1 MSTDFNNSLDTS
13 LQSESKLTQN
23 SGKVARFAYTQQAF
37 DTDTVAGTES
47 YNYNQEQNIPLA
59 DSEILQISD
68 TILSKGLRSQASSFT
83 RMGVNHFF
91 GRCSYN
97 INKLASHLKTLFET
111 LISFMKEGDNAWSPT
126 AIYEEGDVVY
136 FMSTQNSKPCKRTF
150 VCKLDCPSANL
161 PPVYT
166 DGSLINTTYWDEISG
181 RMTSLEVGTSG
192 SSGTTVATINGD
204 IDING
209 DIYQNGTPYETHAE
223 QLYTKKDTI
232 IMREDAVAALPAGTY
247 SGLKVLKYDGTN
259 NCALA
264 VDNTGTAR
272 VGDYNPDATPAVD
285 DTQPLLTRAEVGSAQ
300 LQNGGVLV
308 WNNTTKRAETTT
320 LPTAVT
326 LNVTANTTIQDY
338 TTNVM
343 AKITASG
350 VTLTLGAISEFAEV
364 QIFAEYDTTIA
375 LNGTTDVLH
384 ASESCKL
391 QYVGG
396 TWYVTSN
403 DYAGKITN
411 KVNDRKP
418 FGTLLCDG
426 TLLTGTDETK
436 YPRLWKELTIDDGQG
451 GETGLYNLPTD
462 SPATR
467 RLPDGRNKTLMGANP
482 DVAGKAAGNTSNVGD
497 VQKAQVPNIKG
508 TMTTGGATN
517 YYNGSGGA
525 IIVTNQ
531 GNRKMPADASSNYN
545 VFKDFRFDAAYRD
558 TGSKDHLGDNVYYGD
573 FDNTTEANRTYG
585 ELRSANI
592 RILSVITY

>member
-1 MSTDFNNSLDTS
+1 MSTDFNSVIDTTIT
-13 LQSESKLTQN
+13 SENKLNLST
-23 SGKVARFAYTQQAF
+23 GRVARFSYEDQALTE
-37 DTDTVAGTES
+37 DHVAGTES
-47 YNYNQEQNIPLA
+47 YDYNQDNNIPLP
-59 DSEILQISD
+59 DDLQMSA

-83 RMGVNHFF
+83 RMAVNHFF
-91 GRCSYN
+91 GRTSYN
-97 INKLASHLKTLFET
+97 VNKLAEHLKNFLTHFKNFLN
-111 LISFMKEGDNAWSPT
+111 EGDNLWT
-126 AIYEEGDVVY
+126 ATSTYKTGDVVY
-136 FMSTQNSKPCKRTF
+136 FLSSLNGGTAKRTF
-150 VCKLDCPSANL
+150 ICLQANTNL
-161 PPVYT
+161 PPVDSGT
-166 DGSLINTTYWDEISG
+166 GALINTTYWNEIGNNLSAIKA
-181 RMTSLEVGTSG
+181 TSATVNGTL
-192 SSGTTVATINGD
+192 TVNGD
-204 IDING
+204 II
-209 DIYQNGTPYETHAE
+209 QNGSAYETHAE
-223 QLYTKKDTI
+223 KLYTKKDTI
-232 IMREDAVAALPAGTY
+232 ITRDGAISGLANGAY
-247 SGLKVLKYDGTN
+247 SGVQVKKYDGTN
-259 NCALA
+259 DCGLV

-272 VGDYNPDATPAVD
+272 VGEYDPDNNVD
-285 DTQPLLTRAEVGSAQ
+285 DTQPLLTRAEAGSAQ

-308 WNNTTKRAETTT
+308 WNNITKRAETTT

-326 LNVTANTTIQDY
+326 LNVTANITIQDY

-343 AKITASG
+343 AKVTANG
-350 VTLTLGAISEFAEV
+350 VTLTLGAIAEFAEL

-384 ASESCKL
+384 ALESCKL
-391 QYVGG
+391 QYIGG

-497 VQKAQVPNIKG
+497 VQKAQAPNIKG
-508 TMTTGGATN
+508 AMSTGGATN

-531 GNRKMPADASSNYN
+531 GNRKMPADASTNYN

-573 FDNTTEANRTYG
+573 FDNTTEADRTYG

>member
-111 LISFMKEGDNAWSPT
+111 LISFMREGDNAWSPT
-126 AIYEEGDVVY
+126 AIYKEGDVVY

-181 RMTSLEVGTSG
+181 RMASLEVGTSG

-272 VGDYNPDATPAVD
+272 VGDYNPDNNVD
-285 DTQPLLTRAEVGSAQ
+285 DTQPLLTRCETNDASLA
-300 LQNGGVLV
+300 NGVPLI
-308 WNNTTKRAETTT
+308 WDATNKRAVGGSFASSPIISANSTTFT
-320 LPTAVT
+320 
-326 LNVTANTTIQDY
+326 
-338 TTNVM
+338 
-343 AKITASG
+343 G
-350 VTLTLGAISEFAEV
+350 
-364 QIFAEYDTTIA
+364 IA
-375 LNGTTDVLH
+375 LNAGFIIKVQFTADISGADGSTPLAFTYNNSVSPIPVKVAKDGALVDVYAKEVQTNIFKYLQAYTTLELLYDGTNFVILGNPVVFSSADYVIYADGYYKYKKFTDKELWTGKFWIDGKPIYSKVVHPNTVSIGTTW
-384 ASESCKL
+384 
-391 QYVGG
+391 
-396 TWYVTSN
+396 T
-403 DYAGKITN
+403 
-411 KVNDRKP
+411 
-418 FGTLLCDG
+418 
-426 TLLTGTDETK
+426 
-436 YPRLWKELTIDDGQG
+436 
-451 GETGLYNLPTD
+451 
-462 SPATR
+462 
-467 RLPDGRNKTLMGANP
+467 TLMSATGWSVENIINMGVVGQYLNSAYGGYFVRWQL
-482 DVAGKAAGNTSNVGD
+482 DSN
-497 VQKAQVPNIKG
+497 
-508 TMTTGGATN
+508 
-517 YYNGSGGA
+517 
-525 IIVTNQ
+525 
-531 GNRKMPADASSNYN
+531 
-545 VFKDFRFDAAYRD
+545 
-558 TGSKDHLGDNVYYGD
+558 
-573 FDNTTEANRTYG
+573 
-585 ELRSANI
+585 NI
-592 RILSVITY
+592 RVESAAAWSISSAYFVAIEYTKSTDTAGTVPLFVAP